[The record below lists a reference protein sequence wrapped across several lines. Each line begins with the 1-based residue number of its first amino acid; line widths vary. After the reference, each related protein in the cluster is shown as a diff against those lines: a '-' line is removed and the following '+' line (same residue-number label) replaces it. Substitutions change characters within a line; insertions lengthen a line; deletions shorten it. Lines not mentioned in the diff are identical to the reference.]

1 MIVESRRQ
9 RAIRITAGILGML
22 GCLYFVFLLV
32 VFGIMR
38 QPPQQFGQIMRHFP
52 MPLMMI
58 VPFEPMWN
66 SARGGNLRSGDE
78 APDFTLPRSDK
89 SGDVRLASL
98 RGKPVVLV
106 FGSYT

>member
-1 MIVESRRQ
+1 
-9 RAIRITAGILGML
+9 ML
-22 GCLYFVFLLV
+22 GFLYSAFLV
-32 VFGIMR
+32 AVFGIMR
-38 QPPQQFGQIMRHFP
+38 QPPQRFGQIMRHFP
-52 MPLMMI
+52 MPLMAI

-66 SARGGNLRSGDE
+66 SARGGHLNVGDQ

-89 SGDVRLASL
+89 SGDVKLSAL

>member
-1 MIVESRRQ
+1 MKSI
-9 RAIRITAGILGML
+9 RAGHWLRLARSIAVAVAIA
-22 GCLYFVFLLV
+22 YVVFLSVMFV
-32 VFGIMR
+32 VMS
-38 QPPQQFGQIMRHFP
+38 QPPQRFGQIMRYFP
-52 MPLMMI
+52 MPAMMI

-66 SARGGNLRSGDE
+66 AARGGELRVGEE

-89 SGDVRLASL
+89 SGEVKLSSL

>member
-1 MIVESRRQ
+1 MTSRAGRWVRTARSIAIVV
-9 RAIRITAGILGML
+9 AVV
-22 GCLYFVFLLV
+22 YVVFLTAMFV
-32 VFGIMR
+32 VMT
-38 QPPQQFGQIMRHFP
+38 QPPGRFGQIMRYFP
-52 MPLMMI
+52 MPAMMI

-66 SARGGNLRSGDE
+66 AARGGELRVGDE

-89 SGDVRLASL
+89 SGDVKLSSL

>member
-1 MIVESRRQ
+1 
-9 RAIRITAGILGML
+9 ML
-22 GCLYFVFLLV
+22 GFLYSEFLV
-32 VFGIMR
+32 AVFGIMR
-38 QPPQQFGQIMRHFP
+38 QPPQRFGQIMRHFP
-52 MPLMMI
+52 MPLMAV

-66 SARGGNLRSGDE
+66 SARGGHLNVGDQ

-89 SGDVRLASL
+89 SGDVKLSAL

>member
-1 MIVESRRQ
+1 MTSRAGRWL
-9 RAIRITAGILGML
+9 RLVRSIAVVAALVYVVFITAM
-22 GCLYFVFLLV
+22 FVV
-32 VFGIMR
+32 MT
-38 QPPQQFGQIMRHFP
+38 QPPQRFGQIMRYFP
-52 MPLMMI
+52 MPAMMI

-66 SARGGNLRSGDE
+66 AARGGELRVGEE

-89 SGDVRLASL
+89 SGDVRLSAL